1 MPNKL
6 FLFHVHSDYSNC
18 TTNID
23 SVTKVQHYVKAAKDA
38 GMTGLAFSEHG
49 NIFNWATKKQLI
61 EAEGMKYVHAIEF
74 YLTQSLTEKVRD
86 NYHLIA
92 MAKNWE
98 GVKEINQLVTTSRNR
113 DDGHFYYVP
122 RITLDELL
130 NTSDNLIF
138 TSACLGGPLHN
149 GTDNVKQTILDYFSM
164 NSDRCFLEIQHH
176 AVREQALYNLELV
189 NLGKQY
195 NIRLIAGTDTHSLN
209 ELRAR
214 ARSVVQA
221 SRNIKFDN
229 EDGWDLT
236 FKDYDGLV
244 KAYEEQGILDEDV
257 YKEAIANTCVVE
269 DMVESFE
276 IDTTPKF
283 PKLYDNPQE
292 VLKDKVYKAVDTHPY
307 ALKNHSKEE
316 ILNRVDK
323 ELDVFHKTNME
334 GFLLFQ
340 TYIREWEHKNDIW
353 VGPGRGSVSG
363 SMVAYLLGITEMDSI
378 KFGLNF
384 FRFANPDRQS
394 NPDVDSDYFSPD
406 RDRARNFLL
415 TDKNIV
421 SSEIVSFGTIAF
433 RGAIEYVCKGLGYDL
448 TVTKNLKNSIKVD
461 ENKKEYVDESLKNKY
476 PDVFEYVDIVNGTI
490 VSVGTH
496 PAGVLCATRDI
507 GSEIGLVTLSTT
519 PYPVSCLDMH
529 GLDAGWW
536 TKMDMLGLDNVGL
549 INETC
554 KLAGIDRINPDN
566 INLDD
571 WEVWKSI
578 REDNTCIFQ
587 YESALAKRV
596 LESLFSDEMI
606 TKIRERYGNVPYL
619 KLFSFGNAL
628 IRPCGASVREKVAN
642 GEFCETGIKDID
654 DMLAPALGYCI
665 IQEDIMKFAMKFCGY
680 SLNEADAL
688 RKCIAAGT
696 RITMGDG
703 SVRAIEDV
711 IVGDR
716 VMSFDNGVFRGKNVV
731 NVFDNGEKPVYNLL
745 LSNGFSI
752 KATLDHKF
760 LTQDGWKEISQ
771 ISSNDCVFVP
781 ERIVCDSD
789 KRRPNQRLSNE
800 AMFLIGMMIGDGT
813 IGGEW
818 YTISFT
824 NSDIALIEKFK
835 ECVKSLRRIET
846 NSSFVVSKTEGK
858 TVDTV
863 YRIVP
868 PSGPLRLITANL
880 FKRLGIN
887 VKSKDKHIP
896 HQLMNYPIGSKLLN
910 LLGGLYSTDGGYC
923 SQGLRIDYYSISKAL
938 VMDIQTI
945 LLKLGIFSYIQI
957 KPVNGYNYNS
967 YTLSISGPKY
977 LEIFKNTILKYMV
990 GRKVNEFSDI
1000 IERKIC
1006 LEGAYNY
1013 RLPSICREEII
1024 AASVKYDRPLNSI
1037 FGGRYKL
1044 SKNVESITDINAA
1057 KLVEKISC
1065 PLTYKYLS
1073 EDFIALEVESVKFV
1087 GVEHVYDIEV
1097 DGSHN
1102 FLANGIVAHNCIA
1115 KKKGTAD
1122 ALDDICMRFKQVSQP
1137 KYNLTDQQCCDI
1149 IEPVVQCISDASRY
1163 AFSWNH
1169 SDAYSFIG
1177 YACGW
1182 LKHYYPLEF
1191 VTTCFNV
1198 WNDKEEDTKVVF
1210 ELAKRLGIKV
1220 SPPKFRYSLSD
1231 YFMDKETNTVYKGI
1245 KSIKYINSNVG
1256 EYLYLLRNE
1265 KYDTFFDFLRLIDT
1279 KMVDA
1284 RQLTILIK
1292 LDFFSEFGNSRF
1304 LMALYEFYQ
1313 EFGNAKHVSKSKLK
1327 SDVVMSIFKRNGR
1340 ETEKKIVDL
1349 DINNVLREI
1358 EQMFKVT
1365 YSTDFSMKEK
1375 IAWQKE
1381 YVGYIDFRTGKEED
1395 RTRLLV
1401 EEVSTLKR
1409 KADGMVWAYVL
1420 KTLSIGSGKK
1430 SELVVVENIYKK
1442 NPILQFDVIRISP
1455 NCLSKNVYNGRTSW
1469 RLKNYKTER

>member
-38 GMTGLAFSEHG
+38 GMTALAFSEHG

-92 MAKNWE
+92 MAKNWD
-98 GVKEINQLVTTSRNR
+98 GVKEINRLVTASNNR

-122 RITLDELL
+122 RITLDEFV

-149 GTDNVKQTILDYFSM
+149 GADNVKQTILDYFSR

-189 NLGKQY
+189 NIGKQY

-221 SRNIKFDN
+221 SRNIKFGN

-257 YKEAIANTCVVE
+257 YKEAIANTCIIE
-269 DMVESFE
+269 DMVDRFE

-519 PYPVSCLDMH
+519 PHSVSCLDMY
-529 GLDAGWW
+529 GLDSGWW

-596 LESLFSDEMI
+596 LESLFSDKMI
-606 TKIRERYGNVPYL
+606 SKIRERYGNVPYL

-688 RKCIAAGT
+688 RKG
-696 RITMGDG
+696 
-703 SVRAIEDV
+703 
-711 IVGDR
+711 
-716 VMSFDNGVFRGKNVV
+716 
-731 NVFDNGEKPVYNLL
+731 
-745 LSNGFSI
+745 
-752 KATLDHKF
+752 
-760 LTQDGWKEISQ
+760 
-771 ISSNDCVFVP
+771 
-781 ERIVCDSD
+781 
-789 KRRPNQRLSNE
+789 
-800 AMFLIGMMIGDGT
+800 
-813 IGGEW
+813 
-818 YTISFT
+818 
-824 NSDIALIEKFK
+824 
-835 ECVKSLRRIET
+835 
-846 NSSFVVSKTEGK
+846 
-858 TVDTV
+858 
-863 YRIVP
+863 
-868 PSGPLRLITANL
+868 
-880 FKRLGIN
+880 
-887 VKSKDKHIP
+887 
-896 HQLMNYPIGSKLLN
+896 
-910 LLGGLYSTDGGYC
+910 
-923 SQGLRIDYYSISKAL
+923 
-938 VMDIQTI
+938 
-945 LLKLGIFSYIQI
+945 
-957 KPVNGYNYNS
+957 
-967 YTLSISGPKY
+967 
-977 LEIFKNTILKYMV
+977 
-990 GRKVNEFSDI
+990 
-1000 IERKIC
+1000 
-1006 LEGAYNY
+1006 
-1013 RLPSICREEII
+1013 
-1024 AASVKYDRPLNSI
+1024 
-1037 FGGRYKL
+1037 
-1044 SKNVESITDINAA
+1044 
-1057 KLVEKISC
+1057 
-1065 PLTYKYLS
+1065 
-1073 EDFIALEVESVKFV
+1073 
-1087 GVEHVYDIEV
+1087 
-1097 DGSHN
+1097 
-1102 FLANGIVAHNCIA
+1102 IA
-1115 KKKGTAD
+1115 KKRGVSQF
-1122 ALDDICMRFKQVSQP
+1122 LDDIRMRFKQVSQP

-1245 KSIKYINSNVG
+1245 KSIKYMNNNVG

-1313 EFGNAKHVSKSKLK
+1313 EFGNAKHVSKAKLK
-1327 SDVVMSIFKRNGR
+1327 SDVLLSIFKRNGR
-1340 ETEKKIVDL
+1340 ETDKKIVDL
-1349 DINNVLREI
+1349 DIVNIFKEA
-1358 EQMFKVT
+1358 EQMFKVV

-1375 IAWQKE
+1375 VSWQKE
-1381 YVGYIDFRTGKEED
+1381 YVGYVDFRTGKQED

-1401 EEVSTLKR
+1401 EEISALKR
-1409 KADGMVWAYVL
+1409 KTDGQVWAYVM

-1430 SELVVVENIYKK
+1430 SELVIVENIYKK
-1442 NPILQFDVIRISP
+1442 NPILQFDVIRVSP
-1455 NCLSKNVYNGRTSW
+1455 TCLVKNVYNGRTSW
-1469 RLKNYKTER
+1469 RLKNYNIESGVV